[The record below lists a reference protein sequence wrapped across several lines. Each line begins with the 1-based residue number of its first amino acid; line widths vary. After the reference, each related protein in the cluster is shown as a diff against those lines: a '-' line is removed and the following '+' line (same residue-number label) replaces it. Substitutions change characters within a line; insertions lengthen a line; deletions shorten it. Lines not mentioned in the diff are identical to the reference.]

1 MTENRKSKSKF
12 YWIVLLTGVILVPI
26 GLLVMFASGQISGQE
41 FSPDDFSRRSFKYN
55 QTPWFNWVLSKKT
68 YSDQTT
74 TLEESLVMDGFVVP
88 VINKTKN
95 WHLVRD
101 SGTSGRL
108 MSHEC
113 DARFLTDYL
122 DLRNDEGDYYWT
134 QWNTDYPQ
142 SAKIFWPKIVDL
154 ARHQMYLKIPEVMQV
169 AMELQ
174 SDEPDEF
181 EKVLDQV
188 IAQAYLELGRLDRE
202 LNRLERAKIRINRA
216 IEIQPS
222 AEASQELSKCLAAKI
237 PAATDQEA
245 DE

>member
-1 MTENRKSKSKF
+1 MTENPTSKAKF
-12 YWIVLLTGVILVPI
+12 YWIALLTGLILVPI
-26 GLLVMFASGQISGQE
+26 GFLVLVAAGQISGQE
-41 FSPDDFSRRSFKYN
+41 FSPDDFSRRSFEYN
-55 QTPWFNWVLSKKT
+55 QTPWFNWILFQKT

-74 TLEESLVMDGFVVP
+74 TLEESLVIDGFVVP
-88 VINKTKN
+88 VINKKKK
-95 WHLVRD
+95 WHLICD
-101 SGTSGRL
+101 SGTGSRL
-108 MSHEC
+108 TSHEC

-122 DLRNDEGDYYWT
+122 DLTNDEGDYYWT

-154 ARHQMYLKIPEVMQV
+154 ARNQMYLKIPEVMQF
-169 AMELQ
+169 AMEIQL
-174 SDEPDEF
+174 DEPDGF
-181 EKVLDQV
+181 EEVLNGM

-222 AEASQELSKCLAAKI
+222 EEASEELSKCLAAKI

-245 DE
+245 NE